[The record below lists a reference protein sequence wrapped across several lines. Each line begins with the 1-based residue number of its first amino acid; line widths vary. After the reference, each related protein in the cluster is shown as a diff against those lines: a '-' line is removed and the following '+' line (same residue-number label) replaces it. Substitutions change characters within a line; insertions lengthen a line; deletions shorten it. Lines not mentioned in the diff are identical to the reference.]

1 MTIFTLIQTKV
12 EETRLDFGNTKSEQK
27 KITRSEK
34 KVTRTEMID
43 HILSSIQSIFL
54 ELNPKISN
62 HEINKFLNF
71 MATIYNTHFPNN
83 EDNEP
88 VQIMFIQYENLPDIS
103 IDERIT
109 DIPYF
114 KDYIQ
119 MYKDLKERYLELN
132 DEDEIIKKIK
142 EKLDFCIMDKLSS
155 GLTKKNVYDKAFLSI
170 LRKSMKTLLDED
182 SNSTINELYEFI
194 YPKLLNSF
202 SNISESTNISKK
214 NNTIFNII
222 ESF

>member
-27 KITRSEK
+27 KITRTEK

-54 ELNPKISN
+54 ELNPNISN

-88 VQIMFIQYENLPDIS
+88 VQIMFIQYESLPDIS
-103 IDERIT
+103 IDEKIT

-132 DEDEIIKKIK
+132 EEDEIIKKIK
-142 EKLDFCIMDKLSS
+142 EKLDFCIIDKLSS

-202 SNISESTNISKK
+202 SNINESTNINKK